1 MYRKN
6 ERKGITMDY
15 KEFMEQANKLEA
27 QAATLRKQ
35 AEEAKAKDAAKNT
48 AKIKEA
54 RKEICAATINY
65 LDAID
70 ITLENKEIEAL
81 EELFNV
87 LFDELE
93 KSIKQAKQSADIL
106 DRIMKDMKESNS
118 KSTLK
123 RVNILDDDEKL
134 LNFLRTISGEREW

>member
-1 MYRKN
+1 
-6 ERKGITMDY
+6 MDY

-54 RKEICAATINY
+54 RKKICAATINY

-81 EELFNV
+81 EELFDV
-87 LFDELE
+87 LFNELE

-118 KSTLK
+118 KLTLK
-123 RVNILDDDEKL
+123 RVNISDDEKL
-134 LNFLRTISGEREW
+134 LNFLRQISE

>member
-1 MYRKN
+1 
-6 ERKGITMDY
+6 MDY

-27 QAATLRKQ
+27 QAAALRKQ

-54 RKEICAATINY
+54 RKEIFAATVNY
-65 LDAID
+65 LEAVDV
-70 ITLENKEIEAL
+70 TLEEKEVEAL
-81 EELFNV
+81 EELFDV

-93 KSIKQAKQSADIL
+93 KSIRQAKQSADIL

-118 KSTLK
+118 KPTLK
-123 RVNILDDDEKL
+123 RISISDDEKL
-134 LNFLRTISGEREW
+134 LNFLRKISE

>member
-1 MYRKN
+1 
-6 ERKGITMDY
+6 MDY

-27 QAATLRKQ
+27 QATALRKQ

-54 RKEICAATINY
+54 RKKICAATINY

-123 RVNILDDDEKL
+123 RVNISDDEKL
-134 LNFLRTISGEREW
+134 LNFLRQISE

>member
-1 MYRKN
+1 
-6 ERKGITMDY
+6 MDY

-27 QAATLRKQ
+27 QAAALRKQ
-35 AEEAKAKDAAKNT
+35 AKEAKAKDVAKNT

-65 LDAID
+65 LEAVD
-70 ITLENKEIEAL
+70 ITLEKNEVEAL

-93 KSIKQAKQSADIL
+93 ESIKQAKQSADIL
-106 DRIMKDMKESNS
+106 DRIMKDMKES
-118 KSTLK
+118 
-123 RVNILDDDEKL
+123 D
-134 LNFLRTISGEREW
+134 

>member
-1 MYRKN
+1 M
-6 ERKGITMDY
+6 TMDY
-15 KEFMEQANKLEA
+15 REFMEQANKLEA
-27 QAATLRKQ
+27 QAAALRKQ

-54 RKEICAATINY
+54 RKELCTATINY
-65 LDAID
+65 LEAVDV
-70 ITLENKEIEAL
+70 TLEKKEVEAL
-81 EELFNV
+81 EELFDV

-118 KSTLK
+118 KPTLK
-123 RVNILDDDEKL
+123 RVSISDDEKL
-134 LNFLRTISGEREW
+134 LNFLRQISE

>member
-1 MYRKN
+1 
-6 ERKGITMDY
+6 MDY

-27 QAATLRKQ
+27 QAAALRKQ
-35 AEEAKAKDAAKNT
+35 AKEAKAKDAAKNT

-65 LDAID
+65 LKAVDV
-70 ITLENKEIEAL
+70 TLEEKEVEAL

-93 KSIKQAKQSADIL
+93 QSIKQAKQSADIL
-106 DRIMKDMKESNS
+106 DRIMKDMKESDS

-123 RVNILDDDEKL
+123 RVDISDDEKL
-134 LNFLRTISGEREW
+134 FNFLRKISE

>member
-1 MYRKN
+1 
-6 ERKGITMDY
+6 MDY
-15 KEFMEQANKLEA
+15 REFMEQANKLEA
-27 QAATLRKQ
+27 QAAALRKQ

-54 RKEICAATINY
+54 RNEVFAAIINY
-65 LDAID
+65 LEAVDV
-70 ITLENKEIEAL
+70 TLDEKEVEEV

-106 DRIMKDMKESNS
+106 DRIMKDMKESDS
-118 KSTLK
+118 KPRLK
-123 RVNILDDDEKL
+123 RNISDDEKL
-134 LNFLRTISGEREW
+134 LNFLRQISE

>member
-1 MYRKN
+1 
-6 ERKGITMDY
+6 MDY

-27 QAATLRKQ
+27 QAAALRKQ
-35 AEEAKAKDAAKNT
+35 AKEAKAKDAAKNT

-54 RKEICAATINY
+54 RKEIFVATINY
-65 LDAID
+65 LEAVDV
-70 ITLENKEIEAL
+70 TLEKNEVEAL
-81 EELFNV
+81 EELFDV

-106 DRIMKDMKESNS
+106 DRIMRDMKESDS

-123 RVNILDDDEKL
+123 RNISDDEKL
-134 LNFLRTISGEREW
+134 LNFLRQISE

>member
-1 MYRKN
+1 
-6 ERKGITMDY
+6 MDY
-15 KEFMEQANKLEA
+15 REFMEQANKLEA

-54 RKEICAATINY
+54 RKEVFAAIINY
-65 LDAID
+65 FKAND
-70 ITLENKEIEAL
+70 IISETKEIEEL

-118 KSTLK
+118 KPTLK
-123 RVNILDDDEKL
+123 RVNLSDDEKL
-134 LNFLRTISGEREW
+134 LNFLRKISE

>member
-1 MYRKN
+1 
-6 ERKGITMDY
+6 MDY

-27 QAATLRKQ
+27 QAAALRKQ
-35 AEEAKAKDAAKNT
+35 AKEAKAKDVAKNT

-65 LDAID
+65 LEAVDV
-70 ITLENKEIEAL
+70 TLEKNEVEAL

-93 KSIKQAKQSADIL
+93 QSIKQAKQSADIL
-106 DRIMKDMKESNS
+106 DRIMKDMKESDS

-123 RVNILDDDEKL
+123 RVDISDDEKL
-134 LNFLRTISGEREW
+134 LNFLRQISE

>member
-1 MYRKN
+1 
-6 ERKGITMDY
+6 MDY
-15 KEFMEQANKLEA
+15 REFMEQANKLEA
-27 QAATLRKQ
+27 QAAALRKQ

-54 RKEICAATINY
+54 RKKICAATINY

-106 DRIMKDMKESNS
+106 DCIMKDMKEADS
-118 KSTLK
+118 KPRLK
-123 RVNILDDDEKL
+123 RVNISDDEKL
-134 LNFLRTISGEREW
+134 LNFLRQISE

>member
-1 MYRKN
+1 
-6 ERKGITMDY
+6 MDY

-27 QAATLRKQ
+27 QAAALRKQ

-54 RKEICAATINY
+54 RKEMCAATINY
-65 LDAID
+65 LEAVDV
-70 ITLENKEIEAL
+70 TLEEKEVEAL

-87 LFDELE
+87 LFDEFE
-93 KSIKQAKQSADIL
+93 QSIKQAKQSADIL
-106 DRIMKDMKESNS
+106 DRIMKDMKESDS

-123 RVNILDDDEKL
+123 RIDISDDEKL
-134 LNFLRTISGEREW
+134 FNFLRKISE